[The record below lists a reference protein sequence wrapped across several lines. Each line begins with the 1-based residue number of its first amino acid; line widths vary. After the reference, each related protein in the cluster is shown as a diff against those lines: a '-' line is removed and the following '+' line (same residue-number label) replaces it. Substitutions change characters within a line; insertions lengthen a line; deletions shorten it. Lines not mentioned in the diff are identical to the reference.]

1 MPGSVL
7 RPLRVSS
14 HRMLATNLS
23 ADDGVISI
31 SHTGNVSAAPGVSQ
45 LQCQGGV
52 CLKA

>member
-14 HRMLATNLS
+14 HLMLATTLS
-23 ADDGVISI
+23 ADDGVKFI
-31 SHTGNVSAAPGVSQ
+31 SHMGNVSAAPGVSQ
-45 LQCQGGV
+45 VQCQGGV